1 MNLKENLTNHLQELI
16 RERDPYFAKIG
27 HLYAQE
33 YIYQQL
39 SQWGKV
45 ERWEFQYR
53 GQTHQNLILN
63 LPGKLPEK
71 NPILIGAHYDSVP
84 GSPGADDNASGVSV
98 LLELARAI
106 ATQPGNYPIQLV
118 AFDLEEYGLIG
129 SNEYAKFLHEK
140 KQKLR
145 LMISLEMLGYCD
157 HNSGSQN
164 YPPGLKYLYPNQGDY
179 IALIGNL
186 SIVPD
191 LIKIS
196 HQIKSIN
203 IPCEWLPV
211 FNKGLMIPSTRL
223 SDHSAFW
230 DKGYNAIMITDTAYM
245 RNPHYH
251 KSSDTIHT
259 LDLDFL
265 SGVCQGLINHF
276 AQLVK

>member
-1 MNLKENLTNHLQELI
+1 MNLKENLTNHLQELV

-27 HLYAQE
+27 HLYVQE

-53 GQTHQNLILN
+53 GKTHQNLILN
-63 LPGKLPEK
+63 LPGKLTGK

-84 GSPGADDNASGVSV
+84 GSPGADDNASGVAV

-106 ATQPGNYPIQLV
+106 ALNSSNYPIQLV

-129 SNEYAKFLHEK
+129 SNEYAKFLQEK

-157 HNSGSQN
+157 NNPGSQN

-179 IALIGNL
+179 IAVIGNL

-196 HQIKSIN
+196 NQIKSIN

-223 SDHSAFW
+223 SDHSSFW
-230 DKGYNAIMITDTAYM
+230 DRGYNAMMITDTAFM

-259 LDLDFL
+259 LNLDFL
-265 SGVCQGLINHF
+265 SGVCQGLIN
-276 AQLVK
+276 QLTVIS

>member
-27 HLYAQE
+27 HLYVQE

-45 ERWEFQYR
+45 ERWEFAYR
-53 GQTHQNLILN
+53 GKNHQNLILN
-63 LPGKLPEK
+63 LPGKSPNK

-84 GSPGADDNASGVSV
+84 GSPGADDNASGVAV

-106 ATQPGNYPIQLV
+106 ALNPSNYPIQLV

-140 KQKLR
+140 NQKLR

-157 HNSGSQN
+157 SNPGSQN
-164 YPPGLKYLYPNQGDY
+164 YPPGLKYLYPAQGDY
-179 IALIGNL
+179 IAVIGNL
-186 SIVPD
+186 SILPD
-191 LIKIS
+191 LINIS
-196 HQIKSIN
+196 NQMKSIN

-223 SDHSAFW
+223 SDHSSFW
-230 DKGYNAIMITDTAYM
+230 DEGYNAIMITDTAFM

-259 LDLDFL
+259 LNLDFL
-265 SGVCQGLINHF
+265 SGICQGLIN
-276 AQLVK
+276 QLTVIS